1 MKDIFEIFYIEIF
14 ALIIILGLT
23 EIVCVAISRKQGK
36 MLAQGKYNPKEEL
49 KKSGEY
55 QKVQNIFREP
65 DKFLRIIISIFIL
78 IALVVAFLYI
88 DVPFEKS
95 IFNILDKNL
104 NQICTISIGIAT
116 LVFATAVALSS
127 FEKNYYLVFD
137 KTDVLKLYHFDFL
150 LIICFLW
157 WVILCVVSIF
167 EINNKSNMLYA
178 GYVIVIEV
186 SFAIEVL
193 ASCCII
199 FIVLKILFSNTK
211 FELRILKELHR
222 VFWINNINLDH
233 MKDPRYWMKGTI
245 FSNVEY
251 LITRYIKY
259 YRKVNNGTIKRMEF
273 ATSIGKYK
281 KKWLKKGKIKYVTF
295 ISIFTFI
302 VALIYFLNYYFTGVL
317 FKNVYA
323 KWGFFIEFLIIIITI
338 IGVLLCPATQL
349 MVFRFCIDTWGYYIT
364 WENGKEKFLPRV
376 RISKNNK
383 RDQYVL
389 SLNNLLAFFYLMTI
403 NQVGIDECKYTIMIT
418 KKLLDNS
425 STKEKNIFL
434 YLPLFVGG
442 YFMFYNGVDIQVIK
456 ELYRDN
462 VKNKEQEQRL
472 ITSIDS
478 QIFGLMH
485 NDIYYEDWEKK
496 KNEYI
501 IRLIN

>member
-222 VFWINNINLDH
+222 VFWINNI
-233 MKDPRYWMKGTI
+233 KICQG
-245 FSNVEY
+245 VE
-251 LITRYIKY
+251 IK
-259 YRKVNNGTIKRMEF
+259 
-273 ATSIGKYK
+273 
-281 KKWLKKGKIKYVTF
+281 
-295 ISIFTFI
+295 
-302 VALIYFLNYYFTGVL
+302 
-317 FKNVYA
+317 
-323 KWGFFIEFLIIIITI
+323 
-338 IGVLLCPATQL
+338 
-349 MVFRFCIDTWGYYIT
+349 
-364 WENGKEKFLPRV
+364 
-376 RISKNNK
+376 
-383 RDQYVL
+383 
-389 SLNNLLAFFYLMTI
+389 
-403 NQVGIDECKYTIMIT
+403 
-418 KKLLDNS
+418 
-425 STKEKNIFL
+425 
-434 YLPLFVGG
+434 
-442 YFMFYNGVDIQVIK
+442 
-456 ELYRDN
+456 
-462 VKNKEQEQRL
+462 
-472 ITSIDS
+472 
-478 QIFGLMH
+478 
-485 NDIYYEDWEKK
+485 
-496 KNEYI
+496 
-501 IRLIN
+501 

>member
-1 MKDIFEIFYIEIF
+1 MKDIFEIFYVDIYIF
-14 ALIIILGLT
+14 ILIITLGLT
-23 EIVCVAISRKQGK
+23 EIVCIAISRKQWK
-36 MLAQGKYNPKEEL
+36 MLTQGKYNPKDDL

-65 DKFLRIIISIFIL
+65 DKFLLMIISSFML
-78 IALVVAFLYI
+78 LVLVGAFLYI
-88 DVPFEKS
+88 DASYEKS
-95 IFNILDKNL
+95 VFNMLEKNL
-104 NQICTISIGIAT
+104 NQICTVSIGIAT
-116 LVFATAVALSS
+116 LVFATAVTLSS

-137 KTDVLKLYHFDFL
+137 KTDVLRVYHFNFFL
-150 LIICFLW
+150 KVCFSCCIILCITSVLPINSKSK
-157 WVILCVVSIF
+157 ILCVVV
-167 EINNKSNMLYA
+167 
-178 GYVIVIEV
+178 YVIVIEV
-186 SFAIEVL
+186 SFTIEILV
-193 ASCCII
+193 SICII
-199 FIVLKILFSNTK
+199 FIVLKISFSNSK
-211 FELRILKELHR
+211 SELGILKELHR

-281 KKWLKKGKIKYVTF
+281 EKWFKKGKIKYLAFMV
-295 ISIFTFI
+295 IFG
-302 VALIYFLNYYFTGVL
+302 LICSLGYNFTGLL
-317 FKNVYA
+317 FKNTYVTC
-323 KWGFFIEFLIIIITI
+323 FFVIGLFIIIIMTI
-338 IGVLLCPATQL
+338 IGVLKCPATQL

-389 SLNNLLAFFYLMTI
+389 CLNNLLAFFYLMTI
-403 NQVGIDECKYTIMIT
+403 NQVGTGECEYTIMIT